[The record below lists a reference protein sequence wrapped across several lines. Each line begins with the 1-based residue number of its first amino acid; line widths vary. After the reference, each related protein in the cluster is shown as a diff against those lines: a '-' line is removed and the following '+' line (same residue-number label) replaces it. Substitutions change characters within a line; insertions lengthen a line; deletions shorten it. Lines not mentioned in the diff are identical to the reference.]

1 MENIFHEE
9 PSYLKCKN
17 SYVVLNISIKSHAP
31 RVTIDE
37 RSLKRILIVMVPG
50 YQNFEG
56 DGVGISDL
64 KRVTPEKVDSSDK
77 EVEKK
82 AHSKKDEE
90 IEKITQL

>member
-1 MENIFHEE
+1 
-9 PSYLKCKN
+9 
-17 SYVVLNISIKSHAP
+17 
-31 RVTIDE
+31 
-37 RSLKRILIVMVPG
+37 MVPG

-90 IEKITQL
+90 IEKITQLWINLDWHDERNETEKLYKHPWKLICPE